1 MEDHDMRNRQSD
13 TDFSGAE
20 HRRSAK
26 LLRFS
31 PELTMGTAIEIVVLV
46 GGVVLGYSK
55 IAEYNALNMQRT
67 EMLEKRTAEQEKRTT
82 EAVNELRTDVKNTG
96 QQLNDLKNQINL
108 LDLKLSRPAR

>member
-1 MEDHDMRNRQSD
+1 MEDQMRTREGD
-13 TDFSGAE
+13 TDYNGADN
-20 HRRSAK
+20 RRSAK